1 MLAQKM
7 LASVA
12 VAVVV
17 TLGGPVAQSR
27 AQGQPAPAADAG
39 VTAIQQQG
47 APGMA
52 GGAPMVS
59 CQCPKAMHALPAA
72 VAVTLVGLGALLVIS
87 VIAALLS
94 LSVFLVRRSR
104 VVVPA

>member
-47 APGMA
+47 APPGMA

-59 CQCPKAMHALPAA
+59 CQCPKAMHALPT
-72 VAVTLVGLGALLVIS
+72 AVTVILIGLGALLVSS
-87 VIAALLS
+87 VIAAL
-94 LSVFLVRRSR
+94 
-104 VVVPA
+104 